1 MCYDIRPGYSLV
13 SYVVVPNQ
21 RKQWQLLKHL
31 LDENFFYAQYVH
43 ALSLS
48 KGLNTCLGYFM
59 QCLIQNHCFF
69 LRQVDGGPDAIGVG
83 K

>member
-1 MCYDIRPGYSLV
+1 MCYDIWPRYSLV

-31 LDENFFYAQYVH
+31 LDENFFLCIICTCIMSAERLFGLLH
-43 ALSLS
+43 AVF
-48 KGLNTCLGYFM
+48 NTEPL
-59 QCLIQNHCFF
+59 FF
-69 LRQVDGGPDAIGVG
+69 CLRQVDGGPDAIGVR